1 MKKLI
6 LALGILSVMSLS
18 MAACKTNESSVPD
31 NTASVPQASEL
42 PGAQVSDDM
51 KVLPRSGQVT
61 DGNGIIGDTDDMI
74 YSGNAVDN
82 AGDTAENAA
91 RNIGDTIDNAADNAG
106 SAASNITSNAG
117 DVVSNIT
124 SNAGDVVSNVTSN
137 VGDTISNIA
146 DNAGNTVENAADNL
160 SASGAD

>member
-74 YSGNAVDN
+74 
-82 AGDTAENAA
+82 
-91 RNIGDTIDNAADNAG
+91 
-106 SAASNITSNAG
+106 
-117 DVVSNIT
+117 
-124 SNAGDVVSNVTSN
+124 
-137 VGDTISNIA
+137 
-146 DNAGNTVENAADNL
+146 
-160 SASGAD
+160 

>member
-6 LALGILSVMSLS
+6 LTLGILSVMSLS
-18 MAACKTNESSVPD
+18 MAACKT

-74 YSGNAVDN
+74 YSGNAVNN

-117 DVVSNIT
+117 DVVSN
-124 SNAGDVVSNVTSN
+124 VTSN

-146 DNAGNTVENAADNL
+146 DRQAA
-160 SASGAD
+160 GADYDHAR